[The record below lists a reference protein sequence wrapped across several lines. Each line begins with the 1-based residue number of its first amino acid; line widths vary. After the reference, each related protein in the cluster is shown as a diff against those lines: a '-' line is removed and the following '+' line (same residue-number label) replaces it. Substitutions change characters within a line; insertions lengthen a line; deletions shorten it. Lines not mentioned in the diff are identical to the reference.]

1 MTVKELKELL
11 FNIPP
16 EYQSFEIIIDDSEYN
31 HQLKLKNWGI
41 RPTAKQILFEGINYD
56 CF

>member
-16 EYQSFEIIIDDSEYN
+16 EYQSFEIIIFELHHGN
-31 HQLKLKNWGI
+31 ELKLGKWSIKPSNKEI
-41 RPTAKQILFEGINYD
+41 VIEGNNYD
-56 CF
+56 SF